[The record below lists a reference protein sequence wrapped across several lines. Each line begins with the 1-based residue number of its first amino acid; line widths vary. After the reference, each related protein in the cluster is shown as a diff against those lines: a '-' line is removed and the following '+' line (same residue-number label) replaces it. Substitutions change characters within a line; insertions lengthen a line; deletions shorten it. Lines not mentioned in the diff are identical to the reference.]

1 MKTSLLAA
9 TLAIAALS
17 SGCVGPN
24 KTFNA
29 VNNWNNVAT
38 DNKYV
43 NEAIFLGFWIFPVY
57 EFAYLGDVVIFNT
70 INFWNRE

>member
-1 MKTSLLAA
+1 M
-9 TLAIAALS
+9 
-17 SGCVGPN
+17 
-24 KTFNA
+24 
-29 VNNWNNVAT
+29 AT

-70 INFWNRE
+70 INFWKRE